1 VNKEQSE
8 TNSFLADPITRSP
21 DHLINSGVPWP
32 LTRLDVAGAFGDIG
46 VLFPIAIALITL
58 NHLNPTALFLAAG
71 LTYCLA
77 GRYFQIPIA
86 VQPFKAVA
94 AIALA
99 LSLSPSEVA
108 SAGLLMGLLLLF
120 VGVTNLATWLAKI
133 FTLPIVRG
141 IQLGLGLILMREG
154 LRLVVGSRSGQP
166 RPGGELASWLIAL
179 AGAAVLL
186 ALRDSRRF
194 PAALVLLT
202 LGIVLGV
209 ALHGVNLSALRFGPV
224 MPQLLHPQLSELKR
238 VLPLLV
244 VPQFALT
251 FGNSI
256 VATEN
261 TARILYGEQARRVTV
276 RALCLS
282 IGFVN
287 LASAA
292 ILGSPLCH
300 GSGGITAHYRFGART
315 PKSSYVIGA
324 VCLLLALFGAAAV
337 GLLRLIPLAVLG
349 VFLVYV
355 GIQHAAY
362 LRDLIQ
368 RRMELLI
375 AVCVGLVSFLTTNLM
390 WGFLVGFFL
399 QATVWAYRTHYEKLS
414 TRATSW

>member
-1 VNKEQSE
+1 MKLPVATD
-8 TNSFLADPITRSP
+8 TNSQAPSFA
-21 DHLINSGVPWP
+21 WP

-58 NHLNPTALFLAAG
+58 NHLNPTALFLTAG

-77 GRYFQIPIA
+77 ARYFQIPIA

-99 LSLSPSEVA
+99 LSLSPSAVA
-108 SAGLLMGLLLLF
+108 SAGLLMGVLLLL
-120 VGVTNLATWLAKI
+120 VGVTNLAGWLAKL

-141 IQLGLGLILMREG
+141 IQLGLGLVLAREG
-154 LRLVVGSRSGQP
+154 LRLVMGSRSGP
-166 RPGGELASWLIAL
+166 PLSGGELTPWLIAL

-194 PAALVLLT
+194 PAALVLLA
-202 LGIVLGV
+202 LGIILGL
-209 ALHGVNLSALRFGPV
+209 ALHRGNLPTLSFGPV
-224 MPQLLHPQLSELKR
+224 APQLLHPQLSELKR

-244 VPQFALT
+244 IPQFALT

-261 TARILYGEQARRVTV
+261 TARILYGEQAHRVTV

-282 IGFVN
+282 IGLVN

-292 ILGSPLCH
+292 IQGSPLCH

-315 PKSSYVIGA
+315 PKSSYVIGGI
-324 VCLLLALFGAAAV
+324 CILLALFGAAAV
-337 GLLRLIPLAVLG
+337 GLLHLIPLAVLG

-355 GIQHAAY
+355 GVQHAAY

-368 RRMELLI
+368 RWPQLLI
-375 AVCVGLVSFLTTNLM
+375 AVCVGLVSFLTNLM
-390 WGFLVGFFL
+390 WGSLLGL
-399 QATVWAYRTHYEKLS
+399 AIEGILWLYRRARQRQA
-414 TRATSW
+414 